1 MVWVMMSF
9 SITHL
14 FNLYPKTQNSN
25 TNNTNT
31 NLERKSDSTYLGFDL
46 EEKTQIGILY
56 DPE

>member
-1 MVWVMMSF
+1 MMSF